1 MMVIYYCKKNGIKP
15 RNLIADLIIK
25 MELEGLADLICEI
38 TGVELGSKYEQFH
51 SAEQAQALKLDKQ
64 FIKMHEY
71 ADEVKISLINFL
83 VNLVK
88 IIIGEE
94 KDVTLLSS

>member
-38 TGVELGSKYEQFH
+38 TGVELGSKYE
-51 SAEQAQALKLDKQ
+51 
-64 FIKMHEY
+64 
-71 ADEVKISLINFL
+71 
-83 VNLVK
+83 
-88 IIIGEE
+88 
-94 KDVTLLSS
+94 